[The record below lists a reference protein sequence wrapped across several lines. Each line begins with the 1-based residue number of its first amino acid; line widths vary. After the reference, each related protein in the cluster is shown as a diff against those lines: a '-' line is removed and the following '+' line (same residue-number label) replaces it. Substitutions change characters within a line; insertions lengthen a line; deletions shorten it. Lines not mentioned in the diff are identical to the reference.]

1 VTEQQEQRE
10 TDMAT
15 TLPAPI
21 EFQLPDGWRAA
32 PPDEVGAPGAAF
44 VALHP
49 EPDAGFTAN
58 ITIDGEYRPD
68 SALLPDM
75 ADGSVERLR
84 QTGASVVL
92 TDRREMGSAEAPG
105 LLQKL
110 AVSATVGG
118 TPRDLVQTQVYLS
131 LLDIADPHNRVV
143 VRLVLTST
151 AAQHPAIMGD
161 FEDFVRTV
169 RPSTDTAA

>member
-1 VTEQQEQRE
+1 
-10 TDMAT
+10 MAT
-15 TLPAPI
+15 TLPVPI
-21 EFQLPDGWRAA
+21 EFELPDGWRAA

-44 VALHP
+44 VALYRQ
-49 EPDAGFTAN
+49 PDAGFTAN

-68 SALLPDM
+68 SAVLPEM

-84 QTGASVVL
+84 ETGASVVL
-92 TDRREMGSAEAPG
+92 TDRREMGSADAPG

-110 AVSATVGG
+110 AVSTTVGG
-118 TPRDLVQTQVYLS
+118 THRDLVQTQVYLS

-151 AAQHPAIMGD
+151 AAQHSVVLGA
-161 FEDFVRTV
+161 FEDFVRSV
-169 RPSTDTAA
+169 RPRTDAAS

>member
-1 VTEQQEQRE
+1 
-10 TDMAT
+10 MAT
-15 TLPAPI
+15 TLPVPI
-21 EFQLPDGWRAA
+21 EFELPDGWRAA

-49 EPDAGFTAN
+49 QPDAGFTAN

-68 SALLPDM
+68 SAVLPEM

-84 QTGASVVL
+84 ETGASVLL
-92 TDRREMGSAEAPG
+92 TDRREIGSAGAPG

-110 AVSATVGG
+110 AVSTTAGG
-118 TPRDLVQTQVYLS
+118 THRDLVQTQVYLS
-131 LLDIADPHNRVV
+131 LLDVADPHHRVV
-143 VRLVLTST
+143 IRLVLTST
-151 AAQHPAIMGD
+151 AAQHPVVLGD

-169 RPSTDTAA
+169 RPRTDTAA